1 MSSEIN
7 TALLKAEGLTKAY
20 GGVKVV
26 EKLDVE
32 LKGGEV
38 FGFIGHNGAGK
49 TTTINMMVGLLT
61 PTEGRC
67 TVKGL
72 DVIRNPIEAKR
83 MIGYLPDGVG
93 FYTNLTAK
101 QNLKYLSR
109 FYEIENLDR
118 KIDELVAYVG
128 LGGEKKPV
136 GKYSRGMKQ
145 RLGLALLLLNDPAV
159 LFLDEPTN
167 GLDPEGVLLF
177 RKIVK
182 EQAAAGK
189 AIFMSSHIM
198 GEVNT
203 LCDTIGIITKGKMIA
218 MGTIDEVRHAF
229 GRQES
234 FKIKVKVTGVMPELK
249 TAGILSAMYN
259 GDSVDITAR
268 ADICDLIS
276 LELYEHRLPIR
287 ELHVIESPLEEVF
300 METVYGKA

>member
-1 MSSEIN
+1 MSDSES
-7 TALLKAEGLTKAY
+7 TCMLKAEGLTKAY

-26 EKLDVE
+26 DKLDVE
-32 LKGGEV
+32 LKRGEV

-67 TVKGL
+67 TVKGM

-83 MIGYLPDGVG
+83 VIGYLPDGVG
-93 FYTNLTAK
+93 FYANLTAK

-109 FYEIENLDR
+109 FYEIENLDK

-128 LGGEKKPV
+128 LGAEKKAV

-218 MGTIDEVRHAF
+218 MGTIDEVRHTF
-229 GRQES
+229 GKHES
-234 FKIKVKVTGVMPELK
+234 FKIKVKVVGAMPDLK
-249 TAGILSAMYN
+249 TAGILTATYS
-259 GDSVDITAR
+259 GDCADIVASS
-268 ADICDLIS
+268 DICDRIS

-300 METVYGKA
+300 METVYRGA